1 MQQYVKSTFF
11 REASLQQLRFLHN
24 RKTTQ
29 LFAWFMISEEKFT
42 THVFWSQILIYNFP
56 PVQHIQSTKSN
67 IDELEEWFSLQLPDN
82 GALLHLISKEQDGN
96 SQSDQAEASM
106 EDFTNQSVSS
116 FHSTQFLL

>member
-1 MQQYVKSTFF
+1 
-11 REASLQQLRFLHN
+11 
-24 RKTTQ
+24 
-29 LFAWFMISEEKFT
+29 MISEEKFT

-56 PVQHIQSTKSN
+56 PVQHIQSTQSN

-82 GALLHLISKEQDGN
+82 GANPHLLHLISKEQDGN